1 MSDKHLLPPGPWVVH
16 AGPHV
21 RNHEDRGP
29 GYLEIRGPNNEAVC
43 TIFAFA
49 GNGGIGIE
57 RARAVA
63 QLIVEARDA
72 AMREVGS

>member
-1 MSDKHLLPPGPWVVH
+1 MNLLPPGPWIVRE
-16 AGPHV
+16 GPPI
-21 RNHEDRGP
+21 RNHESQGP
-29 GYLEIRGPNNEAVC
+29 GYIEVRGPNNEAVC

-63 QLIVEARDA
+63 RLIVEARDA
-72 AMREVGS
+72 AINE